1 MGKIMKY
8 GVEYSGAGG
17 GGGDANDTELTW
29 DEYQELTEE
38 EKNNGTNYYITDVN
52 SDGMD
57 GRFQPVMYS
66 TKERIIGVWTNGKPL
81 YERCLQAEESVIVYG
96 DRDQSFSVSG
106 ITNKYVNEI
115 LPTLDK
121 ITKAELICNNE
132 DNYYYNYPIGFLHG
146 NGQFKRI
153 DSPNVAWIGSRVIGG
168 SYLVL
173 QYTKTTDG
181 AGSGQWT
188 PQGVPA
194 CHYSTDEHV
203 VGTWVDGNT
212 LYERTY
218 TGIGITGTSDTTIVD
233 ANIKSN
239 SGIYNVKSI
248 TGLWSIGTFGYSNAT
263 TQAFGEPGIVTGGSQ
278 TVYARVTPNGLA
290 VVRTNTNFGCG
301 ALLTVRYTKTTD

>member
-8 GVEYSGAGG
+8 GVEYSGTGG
-17 GGGDANDTELTW
+17 SGGGDANDTELTW

-66 TKERIIGVWTNGKPL
+66 TKERVIGVWTNGKPL
-81 YERCLQAEESVIVYG
+81 YERCLQAEESVVVYG
-96 DRDQSFSVSG
+96 DRDQSFPVSG

-132 DNYYYNYPIGFLHG
+132 NTYYYNYPIGFLHG

-153 DSPNVAWIGSRVIGG
+153 DSPNVAWIGSRIIGG

-194 CHYSTDEHV
+194 CHYSEDEQV
-203 VGTWVDGNT
+203 VGTWVDGKPI
-212 LYERTY
+212 YEKTITFNSPISGSVSIAHNISNLDTVISANGAVHDNWDPATWIPHPRIASD
-218 TGIGITGTSDTTIVD
+218 GNNIGISNISSTTIVFYVPT
-233 ANIKSN
+233 IFSN
-239 SGIYNVKSI
+239 RIHKGHII
-248 TGLWSIGTFGYSNAT
+248 I
-263 TQAFGEPGIVTGGSQ
+263 
-278 TVYARVTPNGLA
+278 
-290 VVRTNTNFGCG
+290 
-301 ALLTVRYTKTTD
+301 RYTKTTD